1 MTDGGKIFTIFFAL
15 FGIPITL
22 LMLSTVGEEILNCQK
37 NIIRKI
43 ETEWLKKQ
51 EMPYLEMK
59 CLITSFTTIVFSNLG
74 SSDFQL

>member
-1 MTDGGKIFTIFFAL
+1 MVVKSSPYSLLF

-22 LMLSTVGEEILNCQK
+22 LMLFTVGEEMLNCQK

-43 ETEWLKKQ
+43 ETGWLKKQ